1 MILLQ
6 LYWSFFKIGCFSIG
20 GGYAA
25 LPLIQQEAVIDKG
38 YLTLLEFTDIIT
50 ISQMTPG
57 PIAINAATFV
67 GTNMAGLWGSIFATL
82 GFVTP
87 SFIIVILF
95 SYFFFKY
102 SNLRF
107 IANVLSFLSP
117 TVIGIIVSV
126 AISLFVSSI
135 FPSLTLLSIDLK
147 AALIFIVC
155 MFMLVKLKMKILS
168 VIPVSAVM
176 GIVLYMI

>member
-25 LPLIQQEAVIDKG
+25 LPFIQQEAVIDKG
-38 YLTLLEFTDIIT
+38 YLSMVEFTDILT

-57 PIAINAATFV
+57 PIAINVATFV
-67 GTNMAGLWGSIFATL
+67 GTNMAGFWGSVVATL

-87 SFIIVILF
+87 SFIVVIFL

-102 SNLRF
+102 KNLKF

-117 TVIGIIVSV
+117 AVIGIIVSV
-126 AISLFVSSI
+126 AVELFLTSLFPESVIDVKACII
-135 FPSLTLLSIDLK
+135 FG
-147 AALIFIVC
+147 VC
-155 MFMLVKLKMKILS
+155 MLMLTKFKFKILT
-168 VIPVSAVM
+168 VIPISAIM
-176 GIVLYMI
+176 GIALYSF